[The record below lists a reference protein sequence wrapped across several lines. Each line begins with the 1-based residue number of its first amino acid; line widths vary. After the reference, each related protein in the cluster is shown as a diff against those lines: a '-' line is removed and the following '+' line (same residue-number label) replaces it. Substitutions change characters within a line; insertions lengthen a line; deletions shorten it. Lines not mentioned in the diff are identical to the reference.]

1 MEKRNITISLLVPV
15 YNGMDYWKE
24 CVISINEYGYL
35 FDNIIVS
42 INKGESYQEDI
53 ETAKT
58 INTDNISLIIQEKK
72 LDAVSHFKNIIKKV
86 NTEYVVIL
94 AHDDLLLD
102 GIKELRN
109 KLLSIENPTR
119 VSFLGTFQFFKD
131 AQDIAVVKE
140 IYSGC
145 IKKEEFIEYDLAKH
159 FNLNIS
165 GMCLPVKSV
174 LYNLD
179 YIDKFVSGIRY
190 DYLLL
195 TNNEIDEIYQL
206 QSPTVRIRVHN
217 NQQGA
222 IIGLKGRIADSILY
236 FMYHIFNTND
246 NILKQKLKN
255 ELVGTLLN
263 SLKNG
268 TLYGLYFYVR
278 YSGLFIS
285 RMGTLNFLKF
295 NIGIFIQ
302 FFRKVC
308 SKLVRS
314 FK

>member
-72 LDAVSHFKNIIKKV
+72 LDAVSHFNNIIKKV

-109 KLLSIENPTR
+109 KLLSIENPSR
-119 VSFLGTFQFFKD
+119 ISFLGTFQFFKGSE
-131 AQDIAVVKE
+131 DIALVKE
-140 IYSGC
+140 IYNGC
-145 IKKEEFIEYDLAKH
+145 IKKEEFIEYDLAKY
-159 FNLNIS
+159 FDLNIS
-165 GMCLPVKSV
+165 GMCLPVKSI
-174 LYNLD
+174 LNNLE
-179 YIDKFVSGIRY
+179 YMNKFICGIRF

-206 QSPTVRIRVHN
+206 ESPTVRIRVHD
-217 NQQGA
+217 NQQGKV
-222 IIGLKGRIADSILY
+222 IGSKGRIADSILY
-236 FMYHIFNTND
+236 FMYHICNTND

-255 ELVGTLLN
+255 ELEGTLLLSVKTN
-263 SLKNG
+263 F
-268 TLYGLYFYVR
+268 LYGILFYFKNFRIFALRIGIYD
-278 YSGLFIS
+278 
-285 RMGTLNFLKF
+285 FLKF
-295 NIGIFIQ
+295 NISIVIQ
-302 FFRKVC
+302 SCKKVY

-314 FK
+314 FR